1 MNDKRYIPETLF
13 DELGFRMSF
22 AAEKIVFQGQ
32 GDLQSLVLFENK
44 RFGRMLMLDGATQVT
59 TADEFIYSE
68 MMSHVPIL
76 AHGQCEDVLIIG
88 GGDCLIAEEVLKHKG
103 VKRCVQVEIDKA
115 VLDFSKEYFLEWN
128 RPFFED
134 KRVESVIADGMHY
147 VADRKNHGRFDVII
161 VDSTDPQGPGAVL
174 FSREFYEGAKHC
186 LKPGGV
192 MVTQNGVPFFQP
204 EELARND
211 RHLARHVRRPL
222 CLCGR
227 HPDLCRWAHDHGFCD
242 AGQGVARRCRFRP
255 WKSASPRRSSRRAI
269 TRPRC
274 TRRRSHCR
282 ASFAISSRRR
292 SGRRG

>member
-1 MNDKRYIPETLF
+1 MTDTRYIDETLF
-13 DELGFRMSF
+13 DELGFRMRF
-22 AAEKIVFQGQ
+22 AAQRIVFQGQ

-76 AHGQCEDVLIIG
+76 AHGRAEEILIIG
-88 GGDCLIAEEVLKHKG
+88 GGDCLIAEEVLKHAS

-134 KRVESVIADGMHY
+134 ERIDSVIADGMHY
-147 VADRKNHGRFDVII
+147 VANKKNHGRFDVVI

-174 FSREFYEGAKHC
+174 FSRLFYEGARRC
-186 LKPGGV
+186 LRPGGV

-204 EELARND
+204 DELVRTLAIWRTLFSVPGAYIAAIPTYVGGHMAMGFATDDKGLRAVPLATLEERFASAKLETRYYTPEVHKAAFALPRFI
-211 RHLARHVRRPL
+211 R
-222 CLCGR
+222 
-227 HPDLCRWAHDHGFCD
+227 DLVENALGK
-242 AGQGVARRCRFRP
+242 G
-255 WKSASPRRSSRRAI
+255 
-269 TRPRC
+269 
-274 TRRRSHCR
+274 
-282 ASFAISSRRR
+282 
-292 SGRRG
+292 

>member
-1 MNDKRYIPETLF
+1 MTEPRYIDETLF
-13 DELGFRMSF
+13 DELGFRMRF
-22 AAEKIVFQGQ
+22 AAQKIVFQGQ

-76 AHGQCEDVLIIG
+76 AHGKAEEVLIIG
-88 GGDCLIAEEVLKHKG
+88 GGDCLIAEEVLKHHT
-103 VKRCVQVEIDKA
+103 VRRCVQVEIDKA

-134 KRVESVIADGMHY
+134 RRIDSVIADGLHY
-147 VADRKNHGRFDVII
+147 VADKDNHGRFDVII

-174 FSREFYEGAKHC
+174 FSRQFYEDAKRC

-204 EELARND
+204 DELVGTLSIWKGLFADPGAYVAAIPTYVGGHMTMGFATDDKALRAVPLTCLEQRFASAKLETRYYTPEVHKAAFALPRFVRD
-211 RHLARHVRRPL
+211 LAEKAL
-222 CLCGR
+222 GK
-227 HPDLCRWAHDHGFCD
+227 G
-242 AGQGVARRCRFRP
+242 
-255 WKSASPRRSSRRAI
+255 
-269 TRPRC
+269 
-274 TRRRSHCR
+274 
-282 ASFAISSRRR
+282 
-292 SGRRG
+292 

>member
-1 MNDKRYIPETLF
+1 MNDERYIQETLF
-13 DELGFRMSF
+13 DELGFRLGF

-32 GDLQSLVLFENK
+32 GDLQSLILFENK

-76 AHGQCEDVLIIG
+76 AHGESEDVLIIG
-88 GGDCLIAEEVLKHKG
+88 GGDCLIAEEVLKHKA

-115 VLDFSKEYFLEWN
+115 VLDFSKAYFLEWN

-134 KRVESVIADGMHY
+134 GRVESVIADGMHY
-147 VADRKNHGRFDVII
+147 VADRKNHGRFDVVI

-174 FSREFYEGAKHC
+174 FSREFYEGAKRC

-204 EELARND
+204 DELLGTIGFWRSLFADPYAYVAAIPTYVGGHMTMGFATDDKTLRAVSLPTLEQRFKAAKLETRYYTPEVHKAAFALPRFIRD
-211 RHLARHVRRPL
+211 LVEKAL
-222 CLCGR
+222 GR
-227 HPDLCRWAHDHGFCD
+227 
-242 AGQGVARRCRFRP
+242 
-255 WKSASPRRSSRRAI
+255 
-269 TRPRC
+269 T
-274 TRRRSHCR
+274 
-282 ASFAISSRRR
+282 
-292 SGRRG
+292 

>member
-1 MNDKRYIPETLF
+1 MTEPRYIQETLF

-76 AHGQCEDVLIIG
+76 AHGRAKDVLIIG

-103 VKRCVQVEIDKA
+103 VERCVQVEIDKA
-115 VLDFSKEYFLEWN
+115 VLDFSREYFLEWN

-134 KRVESVIADGMHY
+134 KRIDSVIADGMHY
-147 VADRKNHGRFDVII
+147 VADPANHGCFDVII

-174 FSREFYEGAKHC
+174 FSREFYEGARKC
-186 LKPGGV
+186 LRQGGV

-204 EELARND
+204 DELLGTLGIWRSLFAD
-211 RHLARHVRRPL
+211 PYAYVAAIPTYVGGHMTM
-222 CLCGR
+222 
-227 HPDLCRWAHDHGFCD
+227 GFATD
-242 AGQGVARRCRFRP
+242 D
-255 WKSASPRRSSRRAI
+255 KELRAI
-269 TRPRC
+269 SPATLERRFAEAKLETRYYTPDVHKAAFALPRFI
-274 TRRRSHCR
+274 RELVGK
-282 ASFAISSRRR
+282 AL
-292 SGRRG
+292 G

>member
-1 MNDKRYIPETLF
+1 MSDERYITETLF

-22 AAEKIVFQGQ
+22 AAERIVFQGK

-68 MMSHVPIL
+68 MMSHVPIF
-76 AHGQCEDVLIIG
+76 AHGSCEDVLIIG

-103 VKRCVQVEIDKA
+103 VRHCVQVEIDKA

-134 KRVESVIADGMHY
+134 ERVESVIADGMHY
-147 VADRKNHGRFDVII
+147 VADRRNHGRFDVII

-174 FSREFYEGAKHC
+174 FSREFYEGAKSC
-186 LKPGGV
+186 LKGGGI

-204 EELARND
+204 EELSSTIGIWRDLFSDPYAYIAAIPTYVGGHMTMGFATDDKALR
-211 RHLARHVRRPL
+211 AVPL
-222 CLCGR
+222 STLEE
-227 HPDLCRWAHDHGFCD
+227 
-242 AGQGVARRCRFRP
+242 RFRSAKLSTRYYTP
-255 WKSASPRRSSRRAI
+255 EVHKAAFALPRFIRDLVEKARGKS
-269 TRPRC
+269 
-274 TRRRSHCR
+274 
-282 ASFAISSRRR
+282 
-292 SGRRG
+292 

>member
-1 MNDKRYIPETLF
+1 MNDKRYIQETLF

-32 GDLQSLVLFENK
+32 GDLQSLILFENK

-76 AHGQCEDVLIIG
+76 AHGQSEDVLIIG
-88 GGDCLIAEEVLKHKG
+88 GGDCLIAEEVLKHKA

-134 KRVESVIADGMHY
+134 GRVESVIADGMHY

-161 VDSTDPQGPGAVL
+161 VDFDRSPRAGRRAVL
-174 FSREFYEGAKHC
+174 TRILRGREA
-186 LKPGGV
+186 L
-192 MVTQNGVPFFQP
+192 P
-204 EELARND
+204 E
-211 RHLARHVRRPL
+211 
-222 CLCGR
+222 
-227 HPDLCRWAHDHGFCD
+227 
-242 AGQGVARRCRFRP
+242 ARRRDGDAKRRAVLP
-255 WKSASPRRSSRRAI
+255 ARRARSERSASGAACSPILMPMSPPSRPMSAGI
-269 TRPRC
+269 
-274 TRRRSHCR
+274 
-282 ASFAISSRRR
+282 
-292 SGRRG
+292 

>member
-1 MNDKRYIPETLF
+1 MTEPNYIDETLF
-13 DELGFRMSF
+13 DELGLRTRFLAERIIFR
-22 AAEKIVFQGQ
+22 GQ

-76 AHGQCEDVLIIG
+76 AHGRAEEVLIVG

-115 VLDFSKEYFLEWN
+115 VLDFSKQYFLEWN

-134 KRVESVIADGMHY
+134 RRIDSVIADGMHY
-147 VADRKNHGRFDVII
+147 VADAANHGRFDVII

-174 FSREFYEGAKHC
+174 FSRAFYEGARKC

-204 EELARND
+204 DELIGTLSIWRDLFVDPSAYVAAIPTYVGGHMTMGFATDDKALRGVPLAALEERFAADKLETRYYTPEIHKAAFALPRFIRVLAD
-211 RHLARHVRRPL
+211 KAL
-222 CLCGR
+222 G
-227 HPDLCRWAHDHGFCD
+227 
-242 AGQGVARRCRFRP
+242 
-255 WKSASPRRSSRRAI
+255 KE
-269 TRPRC
+269 
-274 TRRRSHCR
+274 
-282 ASFAISSRRR
+282 
-292 SGRRG
+292 

>member
-1 MNDKRYIPETLF
+1 MSAERHIQETLF

-22 AAEKIVFQGQ
+22 AAQKIVFQGQ

-76 AHGQCEDVLIIG
+76 AHGKAADVLIIG
-88 GGDCLIAEEVLKHKG
+88 GGDCLIAEEVLKHEA
-103 VKRCVQVEIDKA
+103 VERCVQVEIDKA

-147 VADRKNHGRFDVII
+147 VADPKNHDRFDVII

-174 FSREFYEGAKHC
+174 FSREFYEGAKRC

-204 EELARND
+204 DELVGTLGIWRGLFADPFAYVAAIPTYVGGHMTMGFATDDKGLRAVTPATLEQRFTEAKLETRYYTPEVHKAAFALPRFIRD
-211 RHLARHVRRPL
+211 LVEGALA
-222 CLCGR
+222 
-227 HPDLCRWAHDHGFCD
+227 
-242 AGQGVARRCRFRP
+242 
-255 WKSASPRRSSRRAI
+255 KE
-269 TRPRC
+269 
-274 TRRRSHCR
+274 
-282 ASFAISSRRR
+282 
-292 SGRRG
+292 

>member
-1 MNDKRYIPETLF
+1 MNEPRYIPETLF

-22 AAEKIVFQGQ
+22 AAQKIVFQGA
-32 GDLQSLVLFENK
+32 GELQSLVLFENK

-76 AHGQCEDVLIIG
+76 AHGHAEEVLIIG

-103 VKRCVQVEIDKA
+103 VARCVQVEIDKA

-134 KRVESVIADGMHY
+134 RRIDSVIADGMHY
-147 VADRKNHGRFDVII
+147 VADRANHGRFDVVI

-174 FSREFYEGAKHC
+174 FSRPFYEGARGC
-186 LKPGGV
+186 LRQGGV

-204 EELARND
+204 DELVGT
-211 RHLARHVRRPL
+211 LAIWRTLFADPNAYIAAIPTYVGGHMTMGFATDDEALRAVPL
-222 CLCGR
+222 ATLEQR
-227 HPDLCRWAHDHGFCD
+227 FTAAKLETRYYTPEVHKAAFALPRFIRDLVEQALG
-242 AGQGVARRCRFRP
+242 
-255 WKSASPRRSSRRAI
+255 
-269 TRPRC
+269 TE
-274 TRRRSHCR
+274 
-282 ASFAISSRRR
+282 
-292 SGRRG
+292 